1 MSGIVSS
8 SEIYAKISWFVTNLS
23 VHDFSSITL
32 HQITVNSFKIK
43 INHMLN
49 RFIRPVT
56 SAISRN
62 TPGQAFSSSA
72 TQVDFHEL
80 ELHERKARAA
90 RRVQQASVWDRAMS
104 GATSE
109 KQRRGLRWAQ
119 AHRTEPAASNARQLK
134 PVSVVK
140 RERAGAQPNLDAAD
154 VNRLRARAAAALAG
168 EPVSATDLSA
178 ARAGMSAFAAFE
190 RSLHPVKLHASKAPR
205 AGEPMPKPE
214 EPAPGSCC
222 GNDCQNCVWIG
233 MWACRAWRIAVHGY
247 AWLASAR
254 TLADDAPQCTGK
266 SSKLGKSRA
275 RLCPSRHLY
284 KRFPCLVQ
292 SPSRSVDVED
302 VEYKSPH

>member
-1 MSGIVSS
+1 MIN
-8 SEIYAKISWFVTNLS
+8 YMLS
-23 VHDFSSITL
+23 
-32 HQITVNSFKIK
+32 
-43 INHMLN
+43 

-56 SAISRN
+56 STISRN
-62 TPGQAFSSSA
+62 TACQAFSSSA
-72 TQVDFHEL
+72 PQVDFHEL

-119 AHRTEPAASNARQLK
+119 AHRTEPVASNARKLK

-140 RERAGAQPNLDAAD
+140 RERAGTQPGLDAAD

-168 EPVSATDLSA
+168 EPVSAADQSA

-190 RSLHPVKLHASKAPR
+190 RSLHPVQLHASKAPR

-233 MWACRAWRIAVHGY
+233 MWACRAWRMGRMHGWHVHVLLLMMLHSVLGK
-247 AWLASAR
+247 AQSLGRRERACASVSFCISAR
-254 TLADDAPQCTGK
+254 FLCLA
-266 SSKLGKSRA
+266 
-275 RLCPSRHLY
+275 
-284 KRFPCLVQ
+284 Q
-292 SPSRSVDVED
+292 SPSSSVDMED
-302 VEYKSPH
+302 VEYKGPHELW